1 MISRARIILGVL
13 LSIYILVVVRAFHI
27 QVLGVKG
34 IRERGAKQYGTSIP
48 LNAKRGMIL
57 DRMGS
62 ELAVSIA
69 TKSIFV
75 QPAKLKNPGKAA
87 ALLAPRVSRPASEL
101 KKLFASEKG
110 FVWVRRQMPST
121 AADEAVL
128 EVKEALA
135 ALDPGTR
142 RKASA
147 VDGIGTV
154 EEPKRFYPNRELAAS
169 LLGFT
174 NRDCRGI
181 EGVELA
187 LDNYLRGEQAY
198 LLCERDARGR
208 LIVPAS
214 TAVEVNSKGHSV
226 TLTIDRNIQHIVE
239 KELQAAVEKHK
250 ARGGMAIVL
259 SPKTGE
265 VLAMATAPSFN
276 PNSPGNAPPSARRN
290 QPLTD
295 SFEPGSTFKVFTLAS
310 AIEMG
315 AIGKSDMFYCENGK
329 YKYAGRTIHDTHKYG
344 WLNGRDILKYSSNIG
359 ITKINERMNGDRFY
373 DMIRAFGFGSRT
385 GIELRG
391 EVPGIGP
398 SRSAFDSR
406 IRRATVSF
414 GQGISVTPVQ
424 LAAGMAAVVN
434 GGKMLKPYV
443 VREIRDPE
451 GNAVYRGEPREM
463 RRVLSPR
470 TSEQMREILGGVVQ
484 GDGTGTQARIK
495 GFLVGGKTGTAQKVE
510 SGTGRYSPDKRT
522 ASFIGFLPLQDPELL
537 ILVVIDEPHGSVYG
551 GVVAAPAFN
560 QIAVKTAYYLG
571 IQPTE
576 PIADSGPGK
585 PEAPGRPV
593 SPAGV
598 RVTPVSTAS
607 SPAPMIMP
615 DLAGLSMGRVV
626 DLMNRYP
633 VKLAIKGSGVAR
645 SQKPVAGTVLSP
657 GAECSVVFAAE
668 AEPVVL
674 SANREKR

>member
-1 MISRARIILGVL
+1 
-13 LSIYILVVVRAFHI
+13 
-27 QVLGVKG
+27 
-34 IRERGAKQYGTSIP
+34 
-48 LNAKRGMIL
+48 
-57 DRMGS
+57 
-62 ELAVSIA
+62 
-69 TKSIFV
+69 
-75 QPAKLKNPGKAA
+75 
-87 ALLAPRVSRPASEL
+87 LLAPRVSRPASEL
-101 KKLFASEKG
+101 KKLFASDKS
-110 FVWVRRQMPST
+110 FIWVRRQMPST
-121 AADEAVL
+121 AADEAIL

-142 RKASA
+142 GKASA

-174 NRDCRGI
+174 NLDSEGI

-187 LDNYLRGEQAY
+187 LDNYLRGERAY
-198 LLCERDARGR
+198 LICERDARGR

-226 TLTIDRNIQHIVE
+226 TLTIDRNIQHIAE
-239 KELQAAVEKHK
+239 KELQAAVAKYK
-250 ARGGMAIVL
+250 ARGGMVLVL

-265 VLAMATAPSFN
+265 VLAMATAPTFN
-276 PNSPGNAPPSARRN
+276 PNAPGSSPPSARRN
-290 QPLTD
+290 RPLTD

-310 AIEMG
+310 AFEMG
-315 AIGKSDMFYCENGK
+315 AIGKSDMFFCENGK
-329 YKYAGRTIHDTHKYG
+329 YPYAGRTIHDTHKYG

-359 ITKINERMNGDRFY
+359 ITKINERMNGDRFF

-385 GIELRG
+385 GIELKG

-398 SRSAFDSR
+398 SRKAFESR

-424 LAAGMAAVVN
+424 LAAGMSAVVN
-434 GGKMLKPYV
+434 GGKMMKPYV

-451 GNAVYRGEPREM
+451 GNPVYRVEPREL
-463 RRVLSPR
+463 RRVLSPS
-470 TSEQMREILGGVVQ
+470 TSAQMREILGNVVQ

-510 SGTGRYSPDKRT
+510 PGTGRYSRDKRT

-537 ILVVIDEPHGSVYG
+537 ILVVIDEPRGQVYG

-576 PIADSGPGK
+576 PIAEAESGK
-585 PEAPGRPV
+585 PEKPEERKAPGIPR
-593 SPAGV
+593 GF
-598 RVTPVSTAS
+598 RVTPVSTEAS
-607 SPAPMIMP
+607 PSPM
-615 DLAGLSMGRVV
+615 
-626 DLMNRYP
+626 
-633 VKLAIKGSGVAR
+633 
-645 SQKPVAGTVLSP
+645 
-657 GAECSVVFAAE
+657 
-668 AEPVVL
+668 
-674 SANREKR
+674 